1 MNGKSVVCLLIVSV
15 LFSGFAQAP
24 AGVDPLREFQARA
37 AKFKSLIR
45 LPLFEVSTNEVR
57 ASLQHT
63 ITSGNAALD
72 AKNVTFESTAGALDD
87 LAYQIGLTA
96 NKLSVIKE
104 TSQDAS
110 MRDAA
115 TEAVK
120 ELEEWSVG
128 LDYRE

>member
-72 AKNVTFESTAGALDD
+72 AIAAIDPKKVTFESTAGALDD
-87 LAYQIGLTA
+87 LAYQIG
-96 NKLSVIKE
+96 
-104 TSQDAS
+104 
-110 MRDAA
+110 
-115 TEAVK
+115 
-120 ELEEWSVG
+120 
-128 LDYRE
+128 